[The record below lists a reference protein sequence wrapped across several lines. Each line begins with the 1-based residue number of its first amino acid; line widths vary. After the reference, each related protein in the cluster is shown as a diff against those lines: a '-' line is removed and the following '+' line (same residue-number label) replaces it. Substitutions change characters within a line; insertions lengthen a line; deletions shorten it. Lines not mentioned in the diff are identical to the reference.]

1 MEPVSQMAS
10 NSQENVRNITLGGDL
25 FLLSQWCHGGKPPEA
40 FPPPRSP
47 VRQARPLF
55 YIFTP
60 GANDRLQG
68 EVHRLGSLEG
78 LKQHNV
84 TSGHGWGSIAWG
96 DSGTFGLLVLT
107 VV

>member
-1 MEPVSQMAS
+1 
-10 NSQENVRNITLGGDL
+10 
-25 FLLSQWCHGGKPPEA
+25 
-40 FPPPRSP
+40 
-47 VRQARPLF
+47 
-55 YIFTP
+55 
-60 GANDRLQG
+60 
-68 EVHRLGSLEG
+68 VHRLGSLEG